1 MLIGDSTQLRR
12 LEKLGFRPEEFDEI
26 FARSGGPG
34 GQNVN
39 KVSTAVTLR
48 HRGSGLAVT
57 AQDSRSQYRNRQLAL
72 ERLISLL
79 ERRREDERI
88 AKRAARER
96 VRRQHSPRPAGLKRE
111 IRESKQRR
119 AAVKRTR
126 QRVAPLD

>member
-1 MLIGDSTQLRR
+1 MLIGDNTQLRR

-48 HRGSGLAVT
+48 HRGSSLAVT

-72 ERLISLL
+72 ERLIGLL